1 MKIPKFV
8 LNFPNILSVGRVFLI
23 PLFLYLLFLPTMKAK
38 IWALI
43 LFMLASLADLIDG
56 WAARKLNQETEFG
69 KFFDPLADKI
79 LVISALVALLLLD
92 PLIPFWM
99 IFIIVA
105 RDILITMM
113 RSMALKKNKPLRTSR
128 FGKIKTAFQMGSIV
142 IIIMILIIKK
152 SGFINEKLYSYLN
165 HNSISFF
172 SLGSVLELINSD
184 LADKWIIVAPYWI
197 MLIVTCL
204 TAFSG
209 LRYLYTN
216 WHLFSFRVE
225 SNSRLRSKFK
235 KDSDE

>member
-1 MKIPKFV
+1 
-8 LNFPNILSVGRVFLI
+8 
-23 PLFLYLLFLPTMKAK
+23 MKAK

-172 SLGSVLELINSD
+172 
-184 LADKWIIVAPYWI
+184 
-197 MLIVTCL
+197 
-204 TAFSG
+204 FS
-209 LRYLYTN
+209 RICFRTN
-216 WHLFSFRVE
+216 
-225 SNSRLRSKFK
+225 
-235 KDSDE
+235 